1 MIGKAT
7 YDSGQATVEF
17 ALVTPFLFLFSLCV
31 VQVGS
36 VVNDQLALNHA
47 AQVAARAISLAD
59 IDQQS
64 AQQVAVSAIE
74 RTINLRQIQVDTTL
88 DDQFAQIELQFDH
101 DVKLPIIGNFMND
114 VSLHAS
120 ATMPRQMATSD

>member
-1 MIGKAT
+1 M
-7 YDSGQATVEF
+7 
-17 ALVTPFLFLFSLCV
+17 PFLFLFSLCV

-64 AQQVAVSAIE
+64 AQQVAVTAIE

>member
-64 AQQVAVSAIE
+64 AQQVAVTAIE

-120 ATMPRQMATSD
+120 ATMPRQLATRD